1 MGWKV
6 AAESAHPTHR
16 MDLWCGAPASRPPL
30 AEEFISGDAHG
41 GRLHS
46 SGRMAA
52 SAPKLVELFS
62 ILGRDELVL
71 CIGALL
77 DEVSV
82 LNFMSTSSTLR
93 ARLLDDELWLDKLT
107 VLANLYPGLAHL
119 EQGGGESVFSWYMR
133 WRRGIS
139 DAEHMARAHVNGE
152 RPYMRMY
159 GTFQDGVFIPHTP
172 LRLPA
177 TYGLIV
183 ETMHYCARSG
193 KADPAYD
200 AALMFNAPEGA
211 DSSFSVC
218 LRRR

>member
-119 EQGGGESVFSWYMR
+119 EQGGGESVFS
-133 WRRGIS
+133 
-139 DAEHMARAHVNGE
+139 EHARAKA
-152 RPYMRMY
+152 
-159 GTFQDGVFIPHTP
+159 QSGVRQF
-172 LRLPA
+172 LVRLQ
-177 TYGLIV
+177 
-183 ETMHYCARSG
+183 
-193 KADPAYD
+193 
-200 AALMFNAPEGA
+200 
-211 DSSFSVC
+211 SV
-218 LRRR
+218 